1 MDLDGLFTCGCGYW
15 VLIYHMH
22 AVNKALAIEG
32 RVEFAIWIDGA

>member
-1 MDLDGLFTCGCGYW
+1 MVCLRVDVGIGYR
-15 VLIYHMH
+15 YHMH